1 MHIYLPVSGTITFTE
16 LAAGRE
22 NDNMQIVFNNCAPFT
37 DCISELNNT
46 QTDNAKDVNIVMPMY
61 NLIEYSDDYVKITGR
76 LCLYYRDEPALTNN
90 GTLGNFPANSALF
103 KFKQKVTGSTGDD
116 GTKKC

>member
-1 MHIYLPVSGTITFTE
+1 MHLYLPVSGTITFAE
-16 LAAGRE
+16 LAASRE
-22 NDNMQIVFNNCAPFT
+22 NNNMQIVLHNCARFT
-37 DCISELNNT
+37 GCISELNNT
-46 QTDNAKDVNIVMPMY
+46 QIDNAKDVNIVMPMY

-116 GTKKC
+116 DAKKC